1 MELTYHKIPG
11 WFNYIDSYAQLASNL
26 PDESRIVEIGSFM
39 GRSTSFLATSFW
51 NANKEKVKI
60 YCIDTWEGSGKE
72 HAHLDL
78 SNMYEIFK
86 ENLRFFVGREMVIP
100 MQGRSD
106 NQDFLDRFEDGSLD
120 AVCVDGAHTYDEVC
134 DDIKNWWPK
143 LKPDGVMI
151 GDDYN
156 WKSVNQAV
164 NDTFK
169 EMKIDNQIWMNSA
182 TEYTWYVA
190 KNGNAE
196 PYKKAIPK

>member
-1 MELTYHKIPG
+1 MNQGSWKSDPLWVVQQVSWRHLFGTRTRKRSRYIVSIHGKGAEKNTLTI
-11 WFNYIDSYAQLASNL
+11 
-26 PDESRIVEIGSFM
+26 
-39 GRSTSFLATSFW
+39 
-51 NANKEKVKI
+51 
-60 YCIDTWEGSGKE
+60 
-72 HAHLDL
+72 DL
-78 SNMYEIFK
+78 SRMYETFS
-86 ENLRFFVGREMVIP
+86 ENLRFFIGSEIVIP

-106 NQDFLDRFEDGSLD
+106 NQAFLDRFEDGSLD

>member
-1 MELTYHKIPG
+1 MELKYHNIPG

-26 PDESRIVEIGSFM
+26 PDGSTIIEIGSFM
-39 GRSTSFLATSFW
+39 GRSTSFLATAFW
-51 NANKEKVKI
+51 NANKENVKI

-78 SNMYEIFK
+78 STMYDIFK
-86 ENLRFFVGREMVIP
+86 ENLKFFIGRNMVIP
-100 MQGRSD
+100 LRGRSD
-106 NQDFLDRFEDGSLD
+106 NQDFLDKFEDGSVD
-120 AVCVDGAHTYDEVC
+120 AVSVDGAHTYDEVK
-134 DDIKNWWPK
+134 DDVKNWWPK

-156 WKSVNQAV
+156 WESVNKAV
-164 NDTFK
+164 GDAFK
-169 EMKIDNQIWMNSA
+169 ELKITQELWVNKS